1 MQHIANV
8 IRERNIE
15 LVTKDPVV
23 LGGFTQVPNFI
34 LENPD
39 LSEGAKVVYSLF
51 LRYAWDNDFCF
62 PGQQTLAKSMGR
74 GVATVNRFVK
84 ELEKVGLIDIT
95 KRGQGRTNL
104 YKIKFTVTKKRRK

>member
-62 PGQQTLAKSMGR
+62 PGQQCLATGR
-74 GVATVNRFVK
+74 PATSIPLSVN
-84 ELEKVGLIDIT
+84 
-95 KRGQGRTNL
+95 
-104 YKIKFTVTKKRRK
+104 VTPAG